1 MSAQHAPLSTPA
13 QQTAAYARAHACVLF
28 TNHGLRPRASTALA
42 ELRALKAEN
51 ACLRDELRRH
61 ASGAL
66 QIRAAHRN
74 ARHDLEPD
82 SERCLAGFREMV
94 FTPLFG
100 RLFRR

>member
-1 MSAQHAPLSTPA
+1 MLAPMSASSSRT
-13 QQTAAYARAHACVLF
+13 TVSARVHQA
-28 TNHGLRPRASTALA
+28 ALA

-74 ARHDLEPD
+74 ARHASAPD
-82 SERCLAGFREMV
+82 TDRSRVGFRGMI
-94 FTPLFG
+94 FSPLLG